1 MNNEQDIMKESI
13 ILKTLDQIK
22 VLSHPLRMKILE
34 ALSRKPMTTMQV
46 ADKLGEKP
54 TGLYHHV
61 NLLEKAGF
69 IKLIDTRKKRGTVE
83 KYYKTVA
90 RRFSIDRKLLEL
102 SSSARE
108 AIGGLQEMVLGFLN
122 DTASEIQKSIAD
134 NLIDKDDEKSK
145 AYIWR
150 THIRGSREKIDK
162 LKKEFEKLIE
172 KCDEV
177 DSEDG
182 EFEYGFTLLF
192 YPISEEGK
200 GKKRKK

>member
-1 MNNEQDIMKESI
+1 MRGYIMKESI

-46 ADKLGEKP
+46 AEKLGEKP

-61 NLLEKAGF
+61 DLLEEAGF
-69 IKLIDTRKKRGTVE
+69 IKLIGARKKRGTVE

-102 SSSARE
+102 SSSAKE

-122 DTASEIQKSIAD
+122 DTASEIQKSITD
-134 NLIDKDDEKSK
+134 KLINKEDKKSK
-145 AYIWR
+145 ALIWR
-150 THIRGSREKIDK
+150 THIRGSKQQIKK

-172 KCDEV
+172 KCDEM

-182 EFEYGFTLLF
+182 EVEYGFTLLF
-192 YPISEEGK
+192 YPISEKVKE
-200 GKKRKK
+200 KKTEK